1 MLGTRSVHPH
11 LPTDHSRYFPR
22 IYEKIFDHKPSQP
35 ILTVVQIVACYS
47 QVTFSLF
54 QVTLACFDV
63 TVGVVCNTNFD
74 CCMAKKP
81 NNVTSEKLLK
91 IPRINIYN
99 SRVALRNGE
108 KRQIAQNI
116 NDYIMF
122 LLLEA
127 DKDHVIVT

>member
-35 ILTVVQIVACYS
+35 ILTVVQIVASYS

-99 SRVALRNGE
+99 SCVALRNGE

-122 LLLEA
+122 L
-127 DKDHVIVT
+127 